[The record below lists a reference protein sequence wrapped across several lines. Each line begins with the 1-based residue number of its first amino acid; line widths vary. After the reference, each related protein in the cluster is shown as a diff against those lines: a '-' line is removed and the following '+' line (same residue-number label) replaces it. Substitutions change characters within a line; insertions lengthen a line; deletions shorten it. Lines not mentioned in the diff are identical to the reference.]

1 MIFLIAWN
9 LQGLES
15 DSLLGQAAAS
25 FLSLA
30 ASGRYVASRPW
41 VVVAAECWDL
51 STKTWGFQSKNMVIS
66 SDFVKI

>member
-1 MIFLIAWN
+1 MIFLIAWK
-9 LQGLES
+9 GLES

-41 VVVAAECWDL
+41 AVVYPPKPGGLTE
-51 STKTWGFQSKNMVIS
+51 KKG
-66 SDFVKI
+66 DFVGFLWSNMMI